1 MKQLNTLIQ
10 FLSPLETHGELSRQV
25 AGIACDSRRC
35 MKDDLF
41 IAYTGAANDGHQYI
55 QQVLDKGAS
64 VIVYENPQAY
74 LPQYGDVTW
83 IRVQDGRD
91 ALAILAD
98 AYYDHPSR
106 KLRLVGVTGTNGK
119 TTTATLLYQLFRGLG
134 YECGLIS
141 TIANYV
147 GSHRYETENTTPDP
161 ISLNR
166 LLDEMVCQGCEYAF
180 MEVSSHA
187 LEQKRTASLHFTGG
201 IFTNLTH
208 DHLDYHKTFAE
219 YIRCKKL
226 FFDHLPESAFALT
239 NADDRNGRIVVQ
251 NTAARVYEYAARTPA
266 DFKVRVV
273 EKSLE
278 GSLLNIDHTEVWTRF
293 IGTHNAYNL
302 LAVYAAAK
310 LLGAD
315 RDEIL
320 SGISALKAVAGR
332 LEYVQGGNNLTA
344 VIDYAHTPDALENVL
359 KTLKDITGNAHPLI
373 CIFGCGGN
381 RDKTKRPEMAAVAE
395 KYADRIVITS
405 DNPRFEDP
413 QTIIQ
418 EIYVGLSAQGR
429 SRCVCITDRKEA
441 IQSTLL
447 LAAEGSLILIA
458 GKGHENYQIIQ
469 GVKYD
474 FDDLALVKA
483 CLKVN
488 DTVTHS

>member
-98 AYYDHPSR
+98 AYYNHPSR

-180 MEVSSHA
+180 TSS
-187 LEQKRTASLHFTGG
+187 
-201 IFTNLTH
+201 
-208 DHLDYHKTFAE
+208 
-219 YIRCKKL
+219 
-226 FFDHLPESAFALT
+226 
-239 NADDRNGRIVVQ
+239 
-251 NTAARVYEYAARTPA
+251 
-266 DFKVRVV
+266 
-273 EKSLE
+273 
-278 GSLLNIDHTEVWTRF
+278 W
-293 IGTHNAYNL
+293 
-302 LAVYAAAK
+302 
-310 LLGAD
+310 
-315 RDEIL
+315 
-320 SGISALKAVAGR
+320 
-332 LEYVQGGNNLTA
+332 
-344 VIDYAHTPDALENVL
+344 
-359 KTLKDITGNAHPLI
+359 
-373 CIFGCGGN
+373 
-381 RDKTKRPEMAAVAE
+381 
-395 KYADRIVITS
+395 
-405 DNPRFEDP
+405 
-413 QTIIQ
+413 
-418 EIYVGLSAQGR
+418 
-429 SRCVCITDRKEA
+429 
-441 IQSTLL
+441 
-447 LAAEGSLILIA
+447 
-458 GKGHENYQIIQ
+458 
-469 GVKYD
+469 
-474 FDDLALVKA
+474 
-483 CLKVN
+483 
-488 DTVTHS
+488 